1 MDMGR
6 ADFRATSVPC
16 TLDSEIILEKEI
28 EVEGQ
33 KLKIS
38 SVLMGV
44 PHTVILVD
52 DYDNYDIDRLGKAIV
67 WIFFQERLM

>member
-1 MDMGR
+1 MGR

-52 DYDNYDIDRLGKAIV
+52 GL
-67 WIFFQERLM
+67 